1 MKQLL
6 ISVICL
12 LLSIAILTVNTLHE
26 NRGDMFI
33 HNWASAQNCKL
44 VPLIQQTYLVA
55 IFSRCCQIH
64 GLQRHHLDALARI
77 TKTQLECGRSGATAF
92 EIAYKAM
99 QTMIAAERLS
109 DQFLAKQTG

>member
-1 MKQLL
+1 MDRQLEEL
-6 ISVICL
+6 VSGVL
-12 LLSIAILTVNTLHE
+12 LGIALLAIAALSLC
-26 NRGDMFI
+26 D
-33 HNWASAQNCKL
+33 
-44 VPLIQQTYLVA
+44 
-55 IFSRCCQIH
+55 
-64 GLQRHHLDALARI
+64 